1 MRIKALRLAWF
12 RGAADAVTLAT
23 DGKSWGIYGCNGAGK
38 SSFVD
43 SIEYGIN
50 GGKIAH
56 LVSEYSGRH
65 QEKAIPNTHTPANC
79 NTEFWIK
86 FQDDS
91 ELNVKIARNGTHARV
106 GADAVKMQ
114 DWDYRRIVLRQDEV
128 AEFIRSRKGEKYSA
142 LLPLFGLHELEVAA
156 ENLRQLARSVETQA
170 RLPQKQGALGQMTAK
185 RRQVFG
191 NVSDAAIG
199 ARIEALY
206 QKYCPSGQV
215 STALDCCKELEAA
228 VTSRIGAL
236 TAENQ
241 RHFVLRSLAELDFP
255 GAVEAVRDTNA
266 QLAGSVEPLI
276 TEKLAVLQSA
286 DALAAKL
293 EDGDEIHCPACGKPI
308 AADEFKAHV
317 EAERQRL
324 GNIITVFDQRRG
336 VVSTLIDRLKALKT
350 ALGKS
355 ELAEWRAEANET
367 ALQADLEWIEG
378 RDPESYRQSLREDD
392 LAAIQ
397 RHGPPVV
404 AAAADASRNAPP
416 DIAELSNDKTM
427 IDAAK
432 SVFES
437 QALAAEIVRIEGL
450 IAFINAVEAGIRS
463 EIRKR
468 SEEVIGEISA
478 DIGNMWKALHPGEPI
493 ENVGLYLPD
502 EDKAIDIALRFHGKD
517 QDSPRLTL
525 SEGYRN
531 SLGLC
536 IFLALAKRE
545 AGNDRP
551 LILDDV
557 VVSLDRNHRGMI
569 VDLLKEQ
576 FADRQVIIF
585 THDRDWYAELRHQL
599 DGKRWGFKALLP
611 YETPELGIR
620 WSDRTNSF
628 DDARA
633 NLKDRPDSAGNDARK
648 IMDIEL
654 ALIAERLQVRL
665 SYLRGERNDHRM
677 WSEFLDRLIADGRKC
692 LQKKSGA
699 DYLCYTAGLDQ
710 LDAARRLLVS
720 WGNRSSH
727 SPDVVR
733 PEAEKLIEACE
744 TALDVFQCSG
754 CTQPLWMADAASK
767 EWVQC
772 QCGELRWR
780 YGKG

>member
-12 RGAADAVTLAT
+12 RGAADPVTLDAE
-23 DGKSWGIYGCNGAGK
+23 GKSMGIYGCNGAGK

-43 SIEYGIN
+43 SIEYGIK
-50 GGKIAH
+50 GGKIGH
-56 LVSEYSGRH
+56 LVSEYSGRN
-65 QEKAIPNTHTPANC
+65 QERAIPNTHTPANC
-79 NTEFWIK
+79 NTEFCITFK
-86 FQDDS
+86 DDS
-91 ELNVKIARNGTHARV
+91 ELNVKIARNGTHTRA
-106 GADAVKMQ
+106 GADAIGMQ
-114 DWDYRRIVLRQDEV
+114 DWDYQRTVLRQDEV

-156 ENLRQLARSVETQA
+156 ENLRQLTRSVEREA
-170 RLPQKQGALGQMTAK
+170 RLPQKQGALSQITTK
-185 RRQVFG
+185 RKQVFG
-191 NVSDAAIG
+191 NDSDAAI
-199 ARIEALY
+199 EAKIDTLY
-206 QKYCPSGQV
+206 RKYCQAGQA
-215 STALDCCKELEAA
+215 SAALDRCKELEAA
-228 VTSRIGAL
+228 LVSRIGAL

-241 RHFVLRSLAELDFP
+241 RHFALQALAELDFP
-255 GAVEAVRDTNA
+255 HAVKAVRDANA
-266 QLAGSVEPLI
+266 QLADSVEPLI

-286 DALAAKL
+286 DALATLLDDA
-293 EDGDEIHCPACGKPI
+293 DEIHCPACGKPV
-308 AADEFKAHV
+308 AASEFKAHIK
-317 EAERQRL
+317 AEQQRL
-324 GNIITVFDQRRG
+324 GNIIAVFEERRNA
-336 VVSTLIDRLKALKT
+336 VSALIDRLKALKA
-350 ALGKS
+350 ALGKG
-355 ELAEWRAEANET
+355 ELADWCATTKEL
-367 ALQADLEWIEG
+367 ALKADLEWIEG
-378 RDPESYRQSLREDD
+378 CDPESYRRSLHEDD
-392 LAAIQ
+392 LVAIVT
-397 RHGPPVV
+397 HCPPVV
-404 AAAADASRNAPP
+404 TAAAEASRAAPP
-416 DIAELSNDKTM
+416 DIAELSTDKAT

-432 SVFES
+432 SVFEA
-437 QALAAEIVRIEGL
+437 QVLAAEIARVEGL

-463 EIRKR
+463 EIRER
-468 SEEVIGEISA
+468 SEEVIGEISE
-478 DIGNMWKALHPGEPI
+478 DIGDMWKALHPGEPI
-493 ENVGLYLPD
+493 ENVRLYLPD

-569 VDLLKEQ
+569 VDLLKSQ
-576 FADRQVIIF
+576 FVDRQVIIF

-599 DGKRWGFKALLP
+599 DGKQWGFKALLP

-620 WSDRTNSF
+620 WSERTASF

-665 SYLRGERNDHRM
+665 PYLRGERNDHRM
-677 WSEFLDRLIADGRKC
+677 WSEFLDRLIADGKKC
-692 LQKKSGA
+692 LQKKCGTE
-699 DYLCYTAGLDQ
+699 YPCYTAGLEE
-710 LDAARRLLVS
+710 LDGARRLLVS

-733 PEAEKLIEACE
+733 PEAAKLIEACE
-744 TALDVFQCSG
+744 KALDVFQCAG
-754 CTQPLWMADAASK
+754 CNQPLWLADAANK

>member
-1 MRIKALRLAWF
+1 MRIKELRLAWF
-12 RGAADAVTLAT
+12 RGAADAVTLGA

-43 SIEYGIN
+43 SVEYGIK
-50 GGKIAH
+50 GGKLGH
-56 LVSEYSGRH
+56 LVSEHSGRN

-91 ELNVKIARNGTHARV
+91 ELNVKIAPNGTHTRT

-156 ENLRQLARSVETQA
+156 ENLRQLAKSIETQA
-170 RLPQKQGALGQMTAK
+170 RLPQKQGALGQIAVK

-191 NVSDAAIG
+191 NQNDAAIEVG
-199 ARIEALY
+199 IGALY
-206 QKYCPSGQV
+206 QTYCPSGQA
-215 STALDCCKELEAA
+215 TAALDQCKELESAL
-228 VTSRIGAL
+228 TSRIDAL

-241 RHFVLRSLAELDFP
+241 RYFVMHSLAELDFL
-255 GAVEAVRDTNA
+255 GAVGAVRDANS
-266 QLAGSVEPLI
+266 QLASSVEPLI

-286 DALAAKL
+286 GALAGELA
-293 EDGDEIHCPACGKPI
+293 DGDEIDCPACGKPI

-317 EAERQRL
+317 EAEQQRL

-336 VVSTLIDRLKALKT
+336 AVSTLIDRLKALET

-367 ALQADLEWIEG
+367 ALKANLEWIEG
-378 RDPESYRQSLREDD
+378 CDPESYRQSLREED
-392 LAAIQ
+392 LAAIET
-397 RHGPPVV
+397 HCPPVIV
-404 AAAADASRNAPP
+404 AAAGASRNAPP
-416 DIAELSNDKTM
+416 DIADLSKDKTT
-427 IDAAK
+427 IDGAK
-432 SVFES
+432 SAFES
-437 QALAAEIVRIEGL
+437 QALAAEIARIEGL

-463 EIRKR
+463 EIRER
-468 SEEVIGEISA
+468 SDEVIREISD
-478 DIGNMWKALHPGEPI
+478 DIGNMWKALHPGLPI
-493 ENVGLYLPD
+493 ENVRLYLPD

-569 VDLLKEQ
+569 VDLLKEE

-599 DGKRWGFKALLP
+599 DGKLWGFKALLP

-620 WSDRTNSF
+620 WSDRVNSF

-665 SYLRGERNDHRM
+665 PYRRGERNDHRM
-677 WSEFLDRLIADGRKC
+677 WSEFLDRLTADGRKC
-692 LQKKSGA
+692 LQNKAGA
-699 DYLCYTAGLDQ
+699 DYPCYTAGLEE

-733 PEAEKLIEACE
+733 PEAAKLIESCE
-744 TALDVFQCSG
+744 KALDVFRCGS
-754 CTQPLWMADAASK
+754 CNQPLRLLADRTSEAAATPNSTI
-767 EWVQC
+767 
-772 QCGELRWR
+772 
-780 YGKG
+780 

>member
-1 MRIKALRLAWF
+1 MRIKELRLAWF
-12 RGAADAVTLAT
+12 RGAADVVTLGA
-23 DGKSWGIYGCNGAGK
+23 DGKSCGIYGCNGAGK

-43 SIEYGIN
+43 SIEYGIK
-50 GGKIAH
+50 GGKLGH
-56 LVSEYSGRH
+56 LVSEHSGRN

-91 ELNVKIARNGTHARV
+91 ELNVKIAPNGTHTRE
-106 GADAVKMQ
+106 GADAAKMQ

-170 RLPQKQGALGQMTAK
+170 RLPQKQGALGQITVK

-191 NVSDAAIG
+191 NQNDAAIEAG
-199 ARIEALY
+199 IGALY
-206 QKYCPSGQV
+206 QTYCPSGQA
-215 STALDCCKELEAA
+215 TAALDRCWELESAL
-228 VTSRIGAL
+228 TTRIDAL

-241 RHFVLRSLAELDFP
+241 RYFALHSLAELDFP
-255 GAVEAVRDTNA
+255 GVVGAVRNANA
-266 QLAGSVEPLI
+266 QLASSVEPLI

-286 DALAAKL
+286 DALAEKL
-293 EDGDEIHCPACGKPI
+293 ADGDEIDCPACGKPI

-317 EAERQRL
+317 EAEQQRL

-336 VVSTLIDRLKALKT
+336 AVSTLVDRLKALET

-367 ALQADLEWIEG
+367 ALKADLEWIEG
-378 RDPESYRQSLREDD
+378 CDPESLRQSLREED
-392 LAAIQ
+392 LAAIET
-397 RHGPPVV
+397 HCAPVV
-404 AAAADASRNAPP
+404 AAAAGASRNAPP
-416 DIAELSNDKTM
+416 DIADLSKDRTT
-427 IDAAK
+427 IDGAK

-437 QALAAEIVRIEGL
+437 LALAAEIARIEGL

-463 EIRKR
+463 EIRER
-468 SEEVIGEISA
+468 SDEVIHEISD
-478 DIGNMWKALHPGEPI
+478 DIGNMWKALHPGLPI
-493 ENVGLYLPD
+493 ENVRLYLPD

-599 DGKRWGFKALLP
+599 DAKRWGFKALVP

-620 WSDRTNSF
+620 WSERTNSF

-633 NLKDRPDSAGNDARK
+633 NLMERPDSAGNDARK

-665 SYLRGERNDHRM
+665 PYLRGERNDHRM

-692 LQKKSGA
+692 LQKKAGA
-699 DYLCYTAGLDQ
+699 DYPCYTAGLEE

-733 PEAEKLIEACE
+733 PEAAKLIESCE
-744 TALDVFQCSG
+744 KALDVFQCGG
-754 CTQPLWMADAASK
+754 CKQSLWMADAGGK

>member
-1 MRIKALRLAWF
+1 
-12 RGAADAVTLAT
+12 
-23 DGKSWGIYGCNGAGK
+23 
-38 SSFVD
+38 
-43 SIEYGIN
+43 
-50 GGKIAH
+50 
-56 LVSEYSGRH
+56 
-65 QEKAIPNTHTPANC
+65 
-79 NTEFWIK
+79 
-86 FQDDS
+86 
-91 ELNVKIARNGTHARV
+91 
-106 GADAVKMQ
+106 MQ

-156 ENLRQLARSVETQA
+156 ENLRQLAKSVETQA
-170 RLPQKQGALGQMTAK
+170 KLPQKQGALGQIAFR

-191 NVSDAAIG
+191 SQNDAAIEAG
-199 ARIEALY
+199 IGALY
-206 QKYCPSGQV
+206 QAYCRSGQAT
-215 STALDCCKELEAA
+215 SALDQCKELEPAL
-228 VTSRIGAL
+228 TSRVDAL

-241 RHFVLRSLAELDFP
+241 RYFVMHSLAGLDFQ
-255 GAVEAVRDTNA
+255 GAVGAVRDANS
-266 QLAGSVEPLI
+266 QLASSVEPLI

-286 DALAAKL
+286 GALAEELA
-293 EDGDEIHCPACGKPI
+293 DGDEIDCPACGKPI
-308 AADEFKAHV
+308 VADEFKAHV
-317 EAERQRL
+317 EAEQQRL

-336 VVSTLIDRLKALKT
+336 AVSTLIDRLKVLET

-355 ELAEWRAEANET
+355 ELAEWRAAANET
-367 ALQADLEWIEG
+367 ALKDDLEWIEG
-378 RDPESYRQSLREDD
+378 CDPESYRQSLREDD
-392 LAAIQ
+392 LATIEIHC
-397 RHGPPVV
+397 RPVT
-404 AAAADASRNAPP
+404 AAAAGASRNAPP
-416 DIAELSNDKTM
+416 DIADLSKDKAT
-427 IDAAK
+427 IDGAK
-432 SVFES
+432 SAFES
-437 QALAAEIVRIEGL
+437 QALGAEIARIEGL

-463 EIRKR
+463 EIRER
-468 SEEVIGEISA
+468 SDEVIREISD
-478 DIGNMWKALHPGEPI
+478 DISDMWKALHPGLPI
-493 ENVGLYLPD
+493 ENVRLYLPD

-569 VDLLKEQ
+569 VDLLKGE
-576 FADRQVIIF
+576 FAGRQVIIF

-611 YETPELGIR
+611 YESPELGIR
-620 WSDRTNSF
+620 WSDRVNSF

-665 SYLRGERNDHRM
+665 PYRRGERNDHRM
-677 WSEFLDRLIADGRKC
+677 WSEFLDRLTADGKRC
-692 LQKKSGA
+692 LQKRNGA
-699 DYLCYTAGLDQ
+699 DYPCYTAGLEE
-710 LDAARRLLVS
+710 LDAARRLLGS

-733 PEAEKLIEACE
+733 PEAAKLIESCE
-744 TALDVFQCSG
+744 NALDVFQCGG
-754 CTQPLWMADAASK
+754 CNQPLWMADAANK

>member
-1 MRIKALRLAWF
+1 MRIKELRLAWF
-12 RGAADAVTLAT
+12 RGAADVVTLGVE
-23 DGKSWGIYGCNGAGK
+23 GKSWGIYGCNGAGK

-43 SIEYGIN
+43 SVEYGIK
-50 GGKIAH
+50 GGKVGH
-56 LVSEYSGRH
+56 LVSEYSGRN

-91 ELNVKIARNGTHARV
+91 ELNVKIARNGTCTRA

-114 DWDYRRIVLRQDEV
+114 DWDYRRIVLRQEEV
-128 AEFIRSRKGEKYSA
+128 AEFISSRKGEKYSA

-156 ENLRQLARSVETQA
+156 ENLRQLARSVETNA
-170 RLPQKQGALGQMTAK
+170 RLPQKQGALGQITVK
-185 RRQVFG
+185 RQQVFG
-191 NVSDAAIG
+191 NQNDAAI
-199 ARIEALY
+199 EAGIHAVY
-206 QKYCPSGQV
+206 QTYCPSGQA
-215 STALDCCKELEAA
+215 TAALDLCRELESAL
-228 VTSRIGAL
+228 TSRIDAL

-241 RHFVLRSLAELDFP
+241 RYFVMLSLAELDLL
-255 GAVEAVRDTNA
+255 GAVGAVRSANA
-266 QLAGSVEPLI
+266 QLASSIEPLI

-286 DALAAKL
+286 DALAGKL
-293 EDGDEIHCPACGKPI
+293 ADGDEIDCPACGKPI

-317 EAERQRL
+317 EAEQQRL

-336 VVSTLIDRLKALKT
+336 GVSTLIDRLKVLKT
-350 ALGKS
+350 ALGRS
-355 ELAEWRAEANET
+355 ELAEWRAGANET
-367 ALQADLEWIEG
+367 ALRADLEWIEG
-378 RDPESYRQSLREDD
+378 CDPESYRQSLREED
-392 LAAIQ
+392 LAAIEA
-397 RHGPPVV
+397 HFPPIT
-404 AAAADASRNAPP
+404 AAAAAASRSAPP
-416 DIAELSNDKTM
+416 DIAELSKDKATV
-427 IDAAK
+427 DAAK
-432 SVFES
+432 SAFES
-437 QALAAEIVRIEGL
+437 QALAAEIARIEGL

-463 EIRKR
+463 EIRER
-468 SEEVIGEISA
+468 SDEVIGEISD
-478 DIGNMWKALHPGEPI
+478 DIGDMWKALHPGLPI
-493 ENVGLYLPD
+493 ENVRLCLPD

-620 WSDRTNSF
+620 WSHRTNSF

-677 WSEFLDRLIADGRKC
+677 WSEFLDRLLADGKKC
-692 LQKKSGA
+692 LQKKAGA
-699 DYLCYTAGLDQ
+699 DYPCHTTGLEE

-733 PEAEKLIEACE
+733 PEAEKLIKTCE
-744 TALDVFQCSG
+744 EALDVFQCGG
-754 CTQPLWMADAASK
+754 CNQPLWMADAANK

>member
-1 MRIKALRLAWF
+1 MRIKELRLAWF
-12 RGAADAVTLAT
+12 RGAAHVVTLAA
-23 DGKSWGIYGCNGAGK
+23 DSKSWGIYGCNGAGK

-43 SIEYGIN
+43 SIEYGVT
-50 GGKIAH
+50 GGRIGH
-56 LVSEYSGRH
+56 LVSEHSGRN

-91 ELNVKIARNGTHARV
+91 ELNVKIARNGTHTRT

-114 DWDYRRIVLRQDEV
+114 DWDYRRIILRQDEV
-128 AEFIRSRKGEKYSA
+128 AEFISSRKGEKYSA
-142 LLPLFGLHELEVAA
+142 LLPLFGLRELELGA
-156 ENLRQLARSVETQA
+156 ENLRQLARSVESQA
-170 RLPQKQGALGQMTAK
+170 RLPQKQGALGQFRLQRK
-185 RRQVFG
+185 QVFG
-191 NVSDAAIG
+191 NDDDAAIE

-206 QKYCPSGQV
+206 QTWCPSGHAA
-215 STALDCCKELEAA
+215 TAPDRCEELEAA
-228 VTSRIGAL
+228 LISRIGSL

-241 RHFVLRSLAELDFP
+241 RHFVLQSFAELDLA
-255 GAVEAVRDTNA
+255 GAVGAVRNANA

-276 TEKLAVLQSA
+276 SEKLAVLQSA

-293 EDGDEIHCPACGKPI
+293 VDGDEIHCPACGKPV

-317 EAERQRL
+317 EAEQQRL
-324 GNIITVFDQRRG
+324 GNILTVFDQRRG
-336 VVSTLIDRLKALKT
+336 AISTLIDRLKSGKT
-350 ALGKS
+350 ALGKG
-355 ELAEWRAEANET
+355 ELAGLCSEANET
-367 ALQADLEWIEG
+367 ALKADIEWIEG
-378 RDPESYRQSLREDD
+378 CDPESYRQSLREED
-392 LAAIQ
+392 LASIET
-397 RHGPPVV
+397 HGQPVV
-404 AAAADASRNAPP
+404 AAAAKASRNAPP
-416 DIAELSNDKTM
+416 DIAELHKDKTT

-432 SVFES
+432 LVFES
-437 QALAAEIVRIEGL
+437 QALAAEIARVEGL
-450 IAFINAVEAGIRS
+450 TAFFNAVGAGIRS
-463 EIRKR
+463 EIRER
-468 SEEVIGEISA
+468 SEEVIGEISD
-478 DIGNMWKALHPGEPI
+478 DIASMWKALHPGEPI
-493 ENVGLYLPD
+493 ENVRLHLPD

-557 VVSLDRNHRGMI
+557 VVSFDRNHRGMI

-599 DGKRWGFKALLP
+599 DGKRWGFKSLLP

-620 WSDRTNSF
+620 WSDRANSF

-665 SYLRGERNDHRM
+665 PYRRGERNDHRM
-677 WSEFLDRLIADGRKC
+677 WSEFLDQLIADGKKC
-692 LQKKSGA
+692 LQKKNGA
-699 DYLCYTAGLDQ
+699 EYPCYMTGLEE

-727 SPDVVR
+727 SPDVER
-733 PEAEKLIEACE
+733 PEAAKLIEVSE
-744 TALDVFQCSG
+744 RALDVFRCDG
-754 CTQPLWMADAASK
+754 CNQPLWMADAANK